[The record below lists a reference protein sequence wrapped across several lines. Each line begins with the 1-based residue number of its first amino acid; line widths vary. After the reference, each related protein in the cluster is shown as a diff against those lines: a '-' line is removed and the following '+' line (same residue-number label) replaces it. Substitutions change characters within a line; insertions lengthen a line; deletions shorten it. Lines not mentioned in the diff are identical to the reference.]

1 MDVPIRCVCP
11 PKADGSPRHEGDT
24 ITLRDTLGFVQTQ
37 TARNAALLLRA
48 DATAAGEGL
57 DPAEVLAV
65 LTEQYVLQGVSGWTL
80 VGEDGKPI
88 PVTRATLR
96 AHLLE
101 NEDADDVRTLIA
113 DEADGLYARK
123 VMLPLL
129 QTAASSSQPTPTA
142 SSTSPTHGSGTEP
155 RDHSSPSSIS
165 TIPTAATAKTSKRR
179 AGGSSSSR
187 SSVTAA

>member
-1 MDVPIRCVCP
+1 MPIRCVCP
-11 PKADGSPRHEGDT
+11 PKADGSPRHAGDT

-37 TARNAALLLRA
+37 TARNAALLLRQ
-48 DATAAGEGL
+48 DAVNDGEPL

-65 LTEQYVLQGVSGWTL
+65 LTEQYVLQGVSAWTL

-88 PVTRATLR
+88 PVSRATLR
-96 AHLLE
+96 ARLLE
-101 NEDADDVRTLIA
+101 NDDVDDVRTLIA

-129 QTAASSSQPTPTA
+129 ATAASSSQPTPTA
-142 SSTSPTHGSGTEP
+142 SSTSPTPGSGTEP
-155 RDHSSPSSIS
+155 ADPSSPSSIS
-165 TIPTAATAKTSKRR
+165 TIPTAGIATTSKRR
-179 AGGSSSSR
+179 GGGSSSSR